1 MCEVTVVHRDDV
13 SIKVT
18 GPEDVEPLPPSPAV
32 EHGPG
37 QLKSVRQLRVI
48 PKSMKKVQLGGL
60 NVVWTETDGAVG
72 ELALE
77 KQIIPVASV
86 MTGIPDPKPR
96 TYLEPNAQL
105 EDEALSL
112 ARTVYFNVHGPTA
125 YRVTNWALII
135 TLIVVFGGGLFI
147 AFGIWLNRWLRSRH
161 QEEQEWVDPRPA
173 HIIAFESLAA
183 LREARFAEQGLYEM
197 YFVRISEI
205 IRAYLK
211 KRFGINGLEMTSQ
224 EIADWARSTALS
236 PAEQSAINDFL
247 YATDIVKF
255 ANVKPDETEIDIVT
269 RQAHGLIE
277 LTRDRVEEQI
287 KASSEHTPST
297 TEVGS

>member
-1 MCEVTVVHRDDV
+1 
-13 SIKVT
+13 
-18 GPEDVEPLPPSPAV
+18 
-32 EHGPG
+32 
-37 QLKSVRQLRVI
+37 
-48 PKSMKKVQLGGL
+48 
-60 NVVWTETDGAVG
+60 
-72 ELALE
+72 
-77 KQIIPVASV
+77 

-105 EDEALSL
+105 EDEALSQ